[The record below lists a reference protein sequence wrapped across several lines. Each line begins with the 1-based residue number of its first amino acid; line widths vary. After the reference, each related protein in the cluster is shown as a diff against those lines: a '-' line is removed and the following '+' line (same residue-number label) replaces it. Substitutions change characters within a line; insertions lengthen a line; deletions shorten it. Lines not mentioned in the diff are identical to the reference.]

1 MFSASRMA
9 IFTSIILASFSI
21 FSFQQTSATT
31 LVAEQATEMLA
42 RAQAI
47 QQKCK
52 FLNASQHEAL
62 SSFVAK
68 AEIAMASKSS
78 IKFTKTTIANGRA
91 QGQKATCSDIERADI
106 IDVINAAQQ
115 ATAASKQV
123 RTEKPIQIIP
133 VTKKSSA
140 QPTQKPIRADG
151 LAQYAQLTKRYYL
164 ARRCNSMSVNSINSL
179 YKSVV
184 ATHRNVVT
192 NFGVA
197 SVRNIMQQSE
207 QRANQSSCG

>member
-1 MFSASRMA
+1 MVSANRTA
-9 IFTSIILASFSI
+9 IFTSIILASFST
-21 FSFQQTSATT
+21 FSFQKTSAAT
-31 LVAEQATEMLA
+31 LAAEQATEMLA

-68 AEIAMASKSS
+68 AEIAMVSKSS
-78 IKFTKTTIANGRA
+78 IKFTKATIANGRA

-115 ATAASKQV
+115 ATAGSKQV

-164 ARRCNSMSVNSINSL
+164 ARRCNSMSVSSINNL

>member
-1 MFSASRMA
+1 MVSANRTA
-9 IFTSIILASFSI
+9 IFTSIIFASFST

-31 LVAEQATEMLA
+31 LAAEQATEMLA

-68 AEIAMASKSS
+68 AEIAMVSKSS

-91 QGQKATCSDIERADI
+91 QGQKATCSDTERADI

-115 ATAASKQV
+115 ATAA
-123 RTEKPIQIIP
+123 T
-133 VTKKSSA
+133 
-140 QPTQKPIRADG
+140 RAVPG
-151 LAQYAQLTKRYYL
+151 
-164 ARRCNSMSVNSINSL
+164 
-179 YKSVV
+179 
-184 ATHRNVVT
+184 
-192 NFGVA
+192 
-197 SVRNIMQQSE
+197 
-207 QRANQSSCG
+207 